1 MMTVLWIIAGTVA
14 LLFIAAIFMR
24 RNHYEECNIVI
35 EASNTKV
42 FDFVKLVANQ
52 EAFNKHAQAGT
63 DRQKTITGTDGTVG
77 FIYAWNGSKEAGQG
91 EKEIIAIEEGRRIET
106 EIRFVKPMVVSSRM
120 VMETQA
126 LPDGNTQV
134 TWSNAGDLK
143 YPLNLLIPFMEKSVT
158 KDMQGSLVML
168 KELLEGDNR

>member
-1 MMTVLWIIAGTVA
+1 MTVLWIIAGTLA

-24 RNHYEECNIVI
+24 RNHYEQCSIEI
-35 EASNTKV
+35 EASSTKV

-52 EAFNKHAQAGT
+52 EAFNKHAQVGT
-63 DRQKTITGTDGTVG
+63 DRQKTFTGTDGTVG
-77 FIYAWNGSKEAGQG
+77 FIYTWSGSKEAGQG

-143 YPLNLLIPFMEKSVT
+143 YPLNLLIPVMEKSVT
-158 KDMQGSLVML
+158 KDMQGSLIVL
-168 KELLEGDNR
+168 KELLERDSR